1 MKRFITL
8 EVVASMLARNVT
20 KDIARYNA
28 IDLAEEVCWTMI
40 LLLLLT
46 STNSRSRYRK
56 TLDGK

>member
-1 MKRFITL
+1 
-8 EVVASMLARNVT
+8 MLARNVT

-28 IDLAEEVCWTMI
+28 IDLAEEVCGTI

-46 STNSRSRYRK
+46 NTNSRSRYRK